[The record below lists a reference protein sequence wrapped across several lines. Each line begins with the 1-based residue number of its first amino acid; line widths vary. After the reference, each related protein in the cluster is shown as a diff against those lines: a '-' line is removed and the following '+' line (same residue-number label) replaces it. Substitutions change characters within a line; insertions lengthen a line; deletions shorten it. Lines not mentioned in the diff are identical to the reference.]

1 MTMRPYKGYIKDDP
15 NYRILYENFIMSVG
29 HVYETSYCYSKLTK
43 EEFAIFQFD
52 NDPTCGVV
60 GNNNDWCLIG
70 GDVLVLRTWVDNTLR
85 LVGDLKQIFDI
96 KIIDDYTVQIL
107 TDPWTNY
114 SEVWQLTIDLNKLT
128 RPLTLTKIKDFKN
141 YVDKPYTENVDW

>member
-1 MTMRPYKGYIKDDP
+1 MRPYKGYIKDDP
-15 NYRILYENFIMSVG
+15 NYRILYESFVMSVG
-29 HVYETSYCYSKLTK
+29 HVHETSYCCNKLTK

-107 TDPWTNY
+107 TDPWTSN

-128 RPLTLTKIKDFKN
+128 RPLTLIKIKDFKN

>member
-1 MTMRPYKGYIKDDP
+1 MRPYKGYIKDDP
-15 NYRILYENFIMSVG
+15 NYRILYENFVMSVG
-29 HVYETSYCYSKLTK
+29 HVYETSYCCNKLTK

-107 TDPWTNY
+107 TDPWTNN